1 MSMQYAGLAGVLLL
15 LACILLIITIRI
27 GWRLNWL
34 LGWLRGQLI
43 TLLLLFTLVLGLIAW
58 DLSRYQALPLEG
70 RLFTVEI
77 RATNAGHDLRLQHA
91 GKTHVHSL
99 QGDLWRLD
107 LQVLRWQGLAHAI
120 GLQDGYR
127 PYRLSG
133 RFLLLERQRAGA
145 TQLELH
151 NTPAWRDPWHWLDGG
166 SGRGWLAA
174 DAFSINFMP
183 LADGARF
190 AIEAGPTGLTPVPL
204 NAQAASA
211 LTGQP

>member
-1 MSMQYAGLAGVLLL
+1 MSMQFAGLAGVLLL
-15 LACILLIITIRI
+15 LAVLLVVVIVRLA
-27 GWRLNWL
+27 WRLDWL
-34 LGWLRGQLI
+34 LPWLRGQAI
-43 TLLLLFTLVLGLIAW
+43 TLLLALTMLLGLIAW
-58 DLSRYQALPLEG
+58 DVSRYQALPLEG
-70 RLFTVEI
+70 RLFTVEV
-77 RATNAGHDLRLQHA
+77 RTTTDGHDLRLQHA
-91 GKTHVHSL
+91 GKTSVYPL

-151 NTPAWRDPWHWLDGG
+151 NTPAWLDVWHWLDGG
-166 SGRGWLAA
+166 SGSGWLTA

-204 NAQAASA
+204 NTQAIDA
-211 LTGQP
+211 LKGQP

>member
-1 MSMQYAGLAGVLLL
+1 MSLHFAGMAGLLLL
-15 LACILLIITIRI
+15 LAVILVIVVVRL
-27 GWRLNWL
+27 GWQLTWL
-34 LGWLRGQLI
+34 LPWLRGQLI
-43 TLLLLFTLVLGLIAW
+43 TLLLACTLLLGLVAW
-58 DLSRYQALPLEG
+58 DLSRYQTLPLEG
-70 RLFTVEI
+70 RLFTVEV
-77 RATNAGHDLRLQHA
+77 RATDNGHDLRLQHA
-91 GKTHVHSL
+91 GQTSVHPL

-107 LQVLRWQGLAHAI
+107 LQVLRWQGLAHVI

-145 TQLELH
+145 TQVELH
-151 NTPAWRDPWHWLDGG
+151 DTPAWRDLWHWLDGA
-166 SGRGWLAA
+166 SGNSWLMA

-204 NAQAASA
+204 NAQAMDA
-211 LTGQP
+211 LKAQP